1 MIVLNAGEVPRTGAP
16 RATRS
21 GSACCSR
28 RYVSI
33 VRALR
38 EAPGR
43 FRRPPVSLVGCDNS
57 LQLGGFWFL
66 ATLPAAPLTRK
77 GAFLRGVVGGFV
89 VASTPSHIVM
99 RSRSAERR
107 KHLARERSAT
117 ISRARRANPN
127 AARTGTPG
135 PTIRITRWRACD
147 SEGATMCQ
155 HVSGPLRPPAA
166 MLWLRAPSSSPPA
179 RVTFCARGS
188 SRSRRAA
195 MLCVGQV
202 GSAIRANLSSCATA
216 GRCARAAAEAHCVPS
231 MLARRC
237 LEAGRRAGRRCR

>member
-1 MIVLNAGEVPRTGAP
+1 MIVLNAGEVPEDR
-16 RATRS
+16 RAEGDAFGECVLLTQVR
-21 GSACCSR
+21 
-28 RYVSI
+28 SI

-107 KHLARERSAT
+107 KHLARERSAAD
-117 ISRARRANPN
+117 RN
-127 AARTGTPG
+127 
-135 PTIRITRWRACD
+135 D
-147 SEGATMCQ
+147 
-155 HVSGPLRPPAA
+155 L
-166 MLWLRAPSSSPPA
+166 
-179 RVTFCARGS
+179 
-188 SRSRRAA
+188 
-195 MLCVGQV
+195 
-202 GSAIRANLSSCATA
+202 
-216 GRCARAAAEAHCVPS
+216 
-231 MLARRC
+231 
-237 LEAGRRAGRRCR
+237 